1 VGGRTVVE
9 QGLVS
14 GETVVTDGQLRLTPG
29 ATVVRKTG
37 LSAPA
42 AGTGA
47 AAGKPEAAAGA
58 PAQAP
63 EKSR

>member
-1 VGGRTVVE
+1 VIE
-9 QGLVS
+9 KGLAS

-29 ATVVRKTG
+29 ATVVLKTG

-42 AGTGA
+42 AGPGA